1 MTKRTGP
8 TNENTKQIIVSLYKA
23 SETNKVKL
31 WKDIAE
37 RLQKSS
43 RIIPSVNLSKIEK
56 YAKSETET
64 IIIPGKLLSDGI
76 ITKKITVSSLKASKT
91 AIEKLTACGGKYI
104 TLEELIKT
112 NPKGKTT
119 RIMA

>member
-8 TNENTKQIIVSLYKA
+8 TNESTKQIIVSLYQA

-31 WKDIAE
+31 WRDLAE
-37 RLQKSS
+37 RLQKPS
-43 RIIPSVNLSKIEK
+43 RIIPSVNLSKVEK
-56 YAKSETET
+56 YAKETET

-76 ITKKITVSSLKASKT
+76 ITKKITISSLKASKT